1 MSYKKIILCF
11 CLLFSSTHSHCNE
24 KIVDACVAIILLGCG
39 LSILDGI
46 INNFDNIKY
55 IINYLRYYVFNCNP
69 NIQDQYGWSPLYD
82 ACYDNKIEIINLL
95 LNHPKIDP
103 NIKNNNGFTPLYSAC
118 INNQIESIKLLLNH
132 QETDPNIQ
140 DKNGWSPLYDACY
153 DNKIEIINLLLNHPK
168 IDPNIKNNNGFTPL
182 YSACI
187 NNKIEI
193 INLLLSHPKIKNDE
207 NYQQTEL
214 HKVCLDNATSADT
227 IKALLKTFHPD
238 IRNSEGNPALIL
250 SVLHH
255 NNPHIINLLIEHGAS
270 VSITDKNNYSFL
282 YYSYTF
288 QRIKNVNDLDFIK
301 RATQIKKTTF
311 LNNELHTLCTTI
323 SDDQTL
329 TSNTCAFASWCIDQ
343 GANIYS
349 KNKQNL
355 EPINVIEKLLHDPS
369 LKSKSH
375 YEKLHTTFLMEKT
388 ESYIYYTYKQLN
400 IPNDI
405 IKTILGYYT
414 AITMGEKNKEYI
426 EQKCKNRGYIS
437 PYQKL

>member
-24 KIVDACVAIILLGCG
+24 KIVDTCVAIILLGCG

-69 NIQDQYGWSPLYD
+69 NIQDQYGWTPLHDACYNNKIKIINLLLNHQKTDPNIQNQYD
-82 ACYDNKIEIINLL
+82 LTPLHHACYDNKIEIINLL

-103 NIKNNNGFTPLYSAC
+103 NIQNQCGSSPLYHAC
-118 INNQIESIKLLLNH
+118 CDNQIEIIKV
-132 QETDPNIQ
+132 
-140 DKNGWSPLYDACY
+140 
-153 DNKIEIINLLLNHPK
+153 LLNHPK
-168 IDPNIKNNNGFTPL
+168 IDPNIQDNGSRTPL
-182 YSACI
+182 YHACC

-214 HKVCLDNATSADT
+214 HKVCLDNATSADA
-227 IKALLKTFHPD
+227 IKDLLKKFHPN
-238 IRNSEGNPALIL
+238 IRNNKGNPALIL

-255 NNPHIINLLIEHGAS
+255 NNPHIINALIEHGAS
-270 VSITDKNNYSFL
+270 VSITDTNNYSFL
-282 YYSYTF
+282 YYSYTL

-301 RATQIKKTTF
+301 TATPINKTTF

-323 SDDQTL
+323 SDDQML

-388 ESYIYYTYKQLN
+388 ESYIS
-400 IPNDI
+400 
-405 IKTILGYYT
+405 ILRT
-414 AITMGEKNKEYI
+414 FFKKIV
-426 EQKCKNRGYIS
+426 
-437 PYQKL
+437 

>member
-1 MSYKKIILCF
+1 MPYKKIILCF

-46 INNFDNIKY
+46 INEFDNLFY
-55 IINYLRYYVFNCNP
+55 MINYLIYYVYNCNP
-69 NIQDQYGWSPLYD
+69 NIQNEYGWTPLYSACIGNEIKNINLLLNHQKTDPNIQNQYGFTPLYS
-82 ACYDNKIEIINLL
+82 ACMDNQIKSIKLL

-103 NIKNNNGFTPLYSAC
+103 NIKNNNGFTPLYR
-118 INNQIESIKLLLNH
+118 
-132 QETDPNIQ
+132 
-140 DKNGWSPLYDACY
+140 ACY
-153 DNKIEIINLLLNHPK
+153 DKQ
-168 IDPNIKNNNGFTPL
+168 
-182 YSACI
+182 
-187 NNKIEI
+187 IEI
-193 INLLLSHPKIKNDE
+193 INLLLSHPKIKNNV

-227 IKALLKTFHPD
+227 IKDLLKIFHPD

-255 NNPHIINLLIEHGAS
+255 NNPHIINALIEHGAS
-270 VSITDKNNYSFL
+270 VSITDTNNYSFL
-282 YYSYTF
+282 YYSYTL

-301 RATQIKKTTF
+301 KATPINKTTF

-323 SDDQTL
+323 SDDQML

-400 IPNDI
+400 ILDDV
-405 IKTILGYYT
+405 IKIILGYYT

-437 PYQKL
+437 PYQFFRG